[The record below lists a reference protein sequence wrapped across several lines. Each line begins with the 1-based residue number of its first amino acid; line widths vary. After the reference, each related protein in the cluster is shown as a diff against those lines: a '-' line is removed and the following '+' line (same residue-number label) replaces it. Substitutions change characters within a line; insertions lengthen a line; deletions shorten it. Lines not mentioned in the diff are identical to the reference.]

1 MITDTGWQRWADRMD
16 VPDDQL
22 EKLADDCVMHL
33 QRRPKERYFA
43 VIAGSALAVAVRHDD
58 GTILAWQ
65 TDVRAERMV
74 EP

>member
-33 QRRPKERYFA
+33 QRRPKEKYFA
-43 VIAGSALAVAVRHDD
+43 VISGSALAVAVRHDD

>member
-1 MITDTGWQRWADRMD
+1 MLSDTGWQRWADRMD
-16 VPDDQL
+16 VPDDHL